1 MRDSESDRRVGCQE
15 PGRLT
20 STAPLYLVDGLG
32 KTKLLAGLVR
42 SKLALDRSGLP
53 L

>member
-1 MRDSESDRRVGCQE
+1 MRDSESDRRVGWQE

-20 STAPLYLVDGLG
+20 STAHLYLMDGHG
-32 KTKLLAGLVR
+32 KTKLLVGLVG